1 LDVAENSIQ
10 NHSRKLNVI
19 PSASHLDLWPYLQI
33 ANVTDCKLTVS
44 RGRLEAPIDV
54 LTPSQ
59 MAKSGTENDHF
70 DEDCDEFDDYYEK
83 MLEPPPDEPLS
94 VHPEDE
100 WKPKAPLTVKLVLQ
114 PKTTLKS
121 NCTYVVLLL
130 KGVPL
135 TPSKMMEDDFM
146 AFVEANYVAVDH
158 VSKFTT
164 KSFI

>member
-1 LDVAENSIQ
+1 
-10 NHSRKLNVI
+10 
-19 PSASHLDLWPYLQI
+19 
-33 ANVTDCKLTVS
+33 
-44 RGRLEAPIDV
+44 
-54 LTPSQ
+54 
-59 MAKSGTENDHF
+59 MAKSGTENDDF

-114 PKTTLKS
+114 PKTALKS

-146 AFVEANYVAVDH
+146 AFVEANYVAIDH